1 MRLANVGGV
10 VMLRSREIRFD
21 RTDRRRLLSALL
33 AGSVLLGPL
42 TTEATAARTPTGG
55 GGSVVLE
62 PVPGSESR
70 RTWRRL
76 VYTCTSPG
84 LTVFSDRPCG
94 AVPIVHEVKVHAPHG
109 SAGTGGAAA
118 TIVPPKPAASI
129 RPAPSGP
136 RRDEESDENAREA
149 TCRRLQDAVRSLD
162 DRMRAGYSAR
172 EAALLWSRW
181 REAKQRLREADC

>member
-1 MRLANVGGV
+1 MPRSHELLIGQIARAGV
-10 VMLRSREIRFD
+10 AR
-21 RTDRRRLLSALL
+21 ALL
-33 AGSVLLGPL
+33 VGATLLGPL
-42 TTEATAARTPTGG
+42 TADATATRTPTGG

-62 PVPGSESR
+62 PVPPSESR

-84 LTVFSDRPCG
+84 LVVFSDRPCG
-94 AVPIVHEVKVHAPHG
+94 PVPIVHEVKGHGPRDAPG
-109 SAGTGGAAA
+109 TAGASATV
-118 TIVPPKPAASI
+118 VPPKPAAST
-129 RPAPSGP
+129 RPAPFDAQSG
-136 RRDEESDENAREA
+136 RNDDDATAQRDA

-181 REAKQRLREADC
+181 REAKERLREADC

>member
-1 MRLANVGGV
+1 MP
-10 VMLRSREIRFD
+10 RSHA
-21 RTDRRRLLSALL
+21 LLSSHIARAGVAGALL
-33 AGSVLLGPL
+33 IGAVLLGPL
-42 TTEATAARTPTGG
+42 TADATATRTPTGG
-55 GGSVVLE
+55 GGTVVLE
-62 PVPGSESR
+62 PVPPSESR

-84 LTVFSDRPCG
+84 LVVFSDRPCG
-94 AVPIVHEVKVHAPHG
+94 DVPIIHEVKVHAP
-109 SAGTGGAAA
+109 SVIAGQSGAAA
-118 TIVPPKPAASI
+118 TVVPPKPSASI
-129 RPAPSGP
+129 RPAPSAPSRNEGH
-136 RRDEESDENAREA
+136 EENAHEG